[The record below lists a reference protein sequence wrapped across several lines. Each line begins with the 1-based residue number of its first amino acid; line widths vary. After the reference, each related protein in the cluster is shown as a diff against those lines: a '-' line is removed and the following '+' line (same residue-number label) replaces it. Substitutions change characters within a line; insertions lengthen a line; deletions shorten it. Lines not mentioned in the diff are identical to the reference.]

1 MPMCVILRRELIS
14 KTAVLVATAAA
25 PLLAKGALAQ
35 TQAHGGSNMSDA
47 RVSSLVDALHANHPA
62 ADRADK
68 MGLYGWLVGRWTID
82 AIYHL
87 NDGTIR
93 RSRGEIHAGW
103 VLEGRALQ
111 DVWIVPARD
120 VQRTDPPSPGDF
132 YGTTLR
138 VYDPRLD
145 AWHILWTDPLNQ
157 VYRTQIGRARGD
169 DIVQDGTDETGAP
182 VRWSFTEIT
191 PNSFRWL
198 GERSVDGGTTF
209 QLLVEF
215 LARRV

>member
-1 MPMCVILRRELIS
+1 MRVILRRELIG
-14 KTAVLVATAAA
+14 KAAVVVGTATA

-35 TQAHGGSNMSDA
+35 TQADGRSNMSDV
-47 RVSSLVDALHANHPA
+47 RLSSLVDALHADHPA

-68 MGLYGWLVGRWTID
+68 MGLYGWLIGRWTID

-87 NDGTIR
+87 NEGTIR

-120 VQRTDPPSPGDF
+120 AQRADPPGPGDF

-138 VYDPRLD
+138 IYDPKLD

-157 VYRTQIGRARGD
+157 VYRQQIGRAHGD
-169 DIVQDGTDETGAP
+169 DIVQDGSDETGAP

-198 GERSVDGGTTF
+198 GERSADGGTTF
-209 QLLVEF
+209 RLLVEF
-215 LARRV
+215 LARRI

>member
-1 MPMCVILRRELIS
+1 MRVILRRELIG
-14 KTAVLVATAAA
+14 KTAVMVGTAAA
-25 PLLAKGALAQ
+25 ALLTKAARAQ
-35 TQAHGGSNMSDA
+35 TQADGRSNMSDM
-47 RVSSLVDALHANHPA
+47 RLSSLVDALHADHPA

-68 MGLYGWLVGRWTID
+68 MGLYGWLIGRWTID

-87 NDGTIR
+87 NEGTIR

-120 VQRTDPPSPGDF
+120 AQRADPPGPGDF

-138 VYDPRLD
+138 VYDPKLD
-145 AWHILWTDPLNQ
+145 AWHILWSDPLNQ
-157 VYRTQIGRARGD
+157 VYRQQIGRAHGD

-198 GERSVDGGTTF
+198 GERSADGGTTF
-209 QLLVEF
+209 RLLVEF

>member
-1 MPMCVILRRELIS
+1 MRVILRREVIG
-14 KTAVLVATAAA
+14 KTAVMVGTAAA
-25 PLLAKGALAQ
+25 ALLTKAALAQ
-35 TQAHGGSNMSDA
+35 TQADGRSKMSDM
-47 RVSSLVDALHANHPA
+47 RLSSLVDALHADHPA

-68 MGLYGWLVGRWTID
+68 MGLYGWLIGRWTID

-87 NDGTIR
+87 NEGTMR

-120 VQRTDPPSPGDF
+120 AQRADPPGPGDF

-138 VYDPRLD
+138 VYDPKLD
-145 AWHILWTDPLNQ
+145 AWHILWSDPLNQ
-157 VYRTQIGRARGD
+157 VYRQQIGRAHGD

-198 GERSVDGGTTF
+198 GERSADGGTTF
-209 QLLVEF
+209 RLLVEF
-215 LARRV
+215 LARRI

>member
-1 MPMCVILRRELIS
+1 MRVILRREVIG
-14 KTAVLVATAAA
+14 KTAVMVGTAAA
-25 PLLAKGALAQ
+25 ALLTKAARAQ
-35 TQAHGGSNMSDA
+35 TQADGRSNMSDM
-47 RVSSLVDALHANHPA
+47 RLSSLVDALHADHPA

-68 MGLYGWLVGRWTID
+68 MGLYGWLIGRWTID

-87 NDGTIR
+87 NEGTIR

-120 VQRTDPPSPGDF
+120 AQRADPPGPGDF

-138 VYDPRLD
+138 VYDPKLD
-145 AWHILWTDPLNQ
+145 AWHILWSDPLNQ
-157 VYRTQIGRARGD
+157 VYRQQIGRAHGD

-198 GERSVDGGTTF
+198 GERSADGGTTF
-209 QLLVEF
+209 RLLVEF
-215 LARRV
+215 LARRI

>member
-1 MPMCVILRRELIS
+1 MRVILRRELIG
-14 KTAVLVATAAA
+14 KTAVMVGTAAA
-25 PLLAKGALAQ
+25 ALLTKAALAQ
-35 TQAHGGSNMSDA
+35 TQADGRSNMSDMQL
-47 RVSSLVDALHANHPA
+47 SSLVDALHADHPA

-68 MGLYGWLVGRWTID
+68 MGLYGWLIGRWTID

-87 NDGTIR
+87 NEGTIR

-120 VQRTDPPSPGDF
+120 AQRADPPGPGDF

-138 VYDPRLD
+138 VYDPKLD
-145 AWHILWTDPLNQ
+145 AWHILWSDPLNQ
-157 VYRTQIGRARGD
+157 VYRQQIGRAHGD

-198 GERSVDGGTTF
+198 GERSADGGTTF
-209 QLLVEF
+209 RLLVEF
-215 LARRV
+215 LARRI

>member
-1 MPMCVILRRELIS
+1 MRVILRREVIG
-14 KTAVLVATAAA
+14 KTAVMVGTAAA
-25 PLLAKGALAQ
+25 ALLTKAALAQ
-35 TQAHGGSNMSDA
+35 TQADGRSNMSDM
-47 RVSSLVDALHANHPA
+47 RLSSLVDALHADHPA

-68 MGLYGWLVGRWTID
+68 MGLYGWLIGRWTID

-87 NDGTIR
+87 NEGTIR

-120 VQRTDPPSPGDF
+120 AQRADPPGPGDF

-138 VYDPRLD
+138 VYDPKLD
-145 AWHILWTDPLNQ
+145 AWHILWSDPLNQ
-157 VYRTQIGRARGD
+157 VYRQQIGRAHGD

-198 GERSVDGGTTF
+198 GERSADGGTTF
-209 QLLVEF
+209 RLLVEF
-215 LARRV
+215 LARRI

>member
-1 MPMCVILRRELIS
+1 MPMRVILRRELIS
-14 KTAVLVATAAA
+14 KTAVLIGTAAA

-87 NDGTIR
+87 NEGTIR

-120 VQRTDPPSPGDF
+120 AQRADPPGPGDF

-138 VYDPRLD
+138 VYDPKLD
-145 AWHILWTDPLNQ
+145 AWHILWSDPLNQ
-157 VYRTQIGRARGD
+157 VYRQQIGRAHGD

-198 GERSVDGGTTF
+198 GERSADGGTTF
-209 QLLVEF
+209 RLLVEF
-215 LARRV
+215 LARRI